1 MGGPGLCWCRS
12 PPQRDRLAQPGRWPD
27 QAVCSDSKHVVLHLP
42 RRLRENESGKGP
54 CACGLPLSLHLFTML
69 SPPSHVPLDKM
80 DRPHVVCTWL
90 QELIVRRIREGG
102 LAVEPP
108 ILARAFQA
116 RAPLSGRAPRTLPGG
131 TAIAHI
137 ASLNHRP
144 RTAAP
149 DPLAAAV
156 GVQEW
161 LRAMPQGK
169 HRGTSRYC
177 PQCHLPVSSAF
188 IAHKTSPLP
197 APPILHAS
205 DRGHAVPVPLGEPL
219 HNLACF
225 AAPPAIARGRSFQPH
240 TPKNKH
246 ATRPVSTFPGPV
258 QRRRADLL
266 PHFLPVAGRGVHPE
280 PRAGTGLY
288 ALAAIAQWGRPWCF
302 LCGHASH
309 AVATTCTLPNSRRPW
324 L

>member
-1 MGGPGLCWCRS
+1 M
-12 PPQRDRLAQPGRWPD
+12 
-27 QAVCSDSKHVVLHLP
+27 LHLP

-54 CACGLPLSLHLFTML
+54 CACGLPLSLHLFTMP

-80 DRPHVVCTWL
+80 DRPHVVCMWL

-225 AAPPAIARGRSFQPH
+225 AAPPAIARGRRFLILLKTNTQLALSRSSQAQFNVVVLIFFHISFPLLAVAFIRNH
-240 TPKNKH
+240 VLVRGC
-246 ATRPVSTFPGPV
+246 TRWPRSRSGADPGAFYAAMLPMQSPRPAHFPT
-258 QRRRADLL
+258 L
-266 PHFLPVAGRGVHPE
+266 AGRGFDDHDNHDVLRHIRGE
-280 PRAGTGLY
+280 
-288 ALAAIAQWGRPWCF
+288 
-302 LCGHASH
+302 LCGLHCLSWCSPH
-309 AVATTCTLPNSRRPW
+309 
-324 L
+324 

>member
-54 CACGLPLSLHLFTML
+54 CACGLPLSLHLFTMP

-169 HRGTSRYC
+169 RRAHRVTARRAIC
-177 PQCHLPVSSAF
+177 LCHLRLSHT
-188 IAHKTSPLP
+188 IPLP
-197 APPILHAS
+197 
-205 DRGHAVPVPLGEPL
+205 R
-219 HNLACF
+219 
-225 AAPPAIARGRSFQPH
+225 
-240 TPKNKH
+240 
-246 ATRPVSTFPGPV
+246 
-258 QRRRADLL
+258 LL
-266 PHFLPVAGRGVHPE
+266 PQSCLR
-280 PRAGTGLY
+280 
-288 ALAAIAQWGRPWCF
+288 
-302 LCGHASH
+302 
-309 AVATTCTLPNSRRPW
+309 SRTHRSRSPG
-324 L
+324 